1 MSILR
6 KIKEKFLYY
15 WLSPEQWGRHL
26 GATIGYNNMISKDI
40 WSTEPYLVTIGNH
53 CQLTNCKIHTH
64 GGGQAVR
71 HIDPTFDCFGKVALG
86 DYVYVGSGAMIM
98 PGVTIGDHTLVAA
111 GSVVTK
117 SCSEGGVVLA
127 GNPAR
132 VICTIEEY
140 YEKNKKYNVATKG
153 MDPKEKK
160 KRLMVMAEE
169 KFIQK

>member
-1 MSILR
+1 MSILSR
-6 KIKEKFLYY
+6 IKEKFLYY

-26 GATIGYNNMISKDI
+26 GATIGQNNMLSKDI

-71 HIDPTFDCFGKVALG
+71 CLDPTFDCFGKVTLG

-98 PGVTIGDHTLVAA
+98 PGVSLGDHTLVAA
-111 GSVVTK
+111 GSIVTK
-117 SCSEGGVVLA
+117 SQVGGVVLA
-127 GNPAR
+127 GNPAK

-140 YEKNKKYNVATKG
+140 YEKNKKYNVSTKG
-153 MDPKEKK
+153 MPPKEKK
-160 KRLMVMAEE
+160 KMLMEMDEN
-169 KFIQK
+169 KFIRK